1 MNAEIVSVGTELL
14 LGNITDTNA
23 TYLTRELAAL
33 GINCYWVSQV
43 GDNLGRLTEVLGRA
57 MDRSDLTVVSGGL
70 GPTEDDLT
78 REAIAAVLGE
88 EMVVQPELEAE
99 LRAFFAHRGQEMP
112 ARNAKQA
119 TLIPS
124 AQVLANPVGTAPGWW
139 VEHNGHIL
147 VAMPGVPHEM
157 MRMWSQE
164 IAPRLVAGGNGEII
178 SRTLKVLGLGESA
191 AEERVEDLLHSNNP
205 TLATYAKSD
214 GVHLRLT
221 ARAADAAA
229 ARALLA
235 PLEAAVRERLGDA
248 IWGADADTLEDVVCN
263 LLAQVDTHLAVA
275 EIGGAT
281 GGQIARVL
289 SSATAAD
296 RVTAVL
302 DVPSP
307 EACAVAQAGL
317 DSGGLDPLSEEG
329 VRAVAAAVARRWN
342 TGALL
347 VTAGRL
353 PAGRDDERVLGEMWV
368 AWSCAAPGHVG
379 TVQTLRL
386 PIRAARGE
394 VKRLMALQALNL
406 LRKELAAI
414 GAK

>member
-1 MNAEIVSVGTELL
+1 
-14 LGNITDTNA
+14 
-23 TYLTRELAAL
+23 
-33 GINCYWVSQV
+33 
-43 GDNLGRLTEVLGRA
+43 
-57 MDRSDLTVVSGGL
+57 
-70 GPTEDDLT
+70 
-78 REAIAAVLGE
+78 
-88 EMVVQPELEAE
+88 
-99 LRAFFAHRGQEMP
+99 
-112 ARNAKQA
+112 
-119 TLIPS
+119 
-124 AQVLANPVGTAPGWW
+124 
-139 VEHNGHIL
+139 
-147 VAMPGVPHEM
+147 
-157 MRMWSQE
+157 
-164 IAPRLVAGGNGEII
+164 
-178 SRTLKVLGLGESA
+178 
-191 AEERVEDLLHSNNP
+191 
-205 TLATYAKSD
+205 KSD

-263 LLAQVDTHLAVA
+263 LLAQFDTHLAVA

-289 SSATAAD
+289 SSATAVD

-307 EACAVAQAGL
+307 EAHAVAQAGL
-317 DSGGLDPLSEEG
+317 DSGGTDPLSEEG
-329 VRAVAAAVARRWN
+329 VRAVAAAVALRWN
-342 TGALL
+342 TGGLL

-379 TVQTLRL
+379 TVKTLRL
-386 PIRAARGE
+386 PVRAARGE

-414 GAK
+414 GVK